1 MRGVALKKWRVN
13 SMLEKLVIGVDFGSA
28 SVRATVIDCATG
40 SELSCGV
47 SEYARWK
54 AGRYQHPEEHIFR
67 QHPLDYL
74 ESLEACVLEALS
86 RISDADRRKIVG
98 IGVDTTGSTPA
109 PVDASGKPL
118 ALTERYAEQ
127 ENAMFFLWKDHS
139 AAAEAEE
146 INRLFTDNGEV
157 NYCRYQGD
165 YSAEWFWA
173 KILHCVRTDEAVRRD
188 AYTWV
193 EHCDWMVGELCG
205 NTRPETMY
213 HSACA
218 AGHKALWNSHWNG
231 LPSEKV
237 LNQLDPY
244 LAKVRQRYGSAPR
257 PATAAAGTLTREWAE
272 RFGLPQTVVV
282 SGSSFDAHAGAV
294 GTGIREKTLICT
306 LGTSAVD
313 MLVVDMAQGEDLT
326 IGNFG
331 GMAENS
337 ILPGYLGIETGQ
349 AAFGDIFAW
358 FKNLLLWPLLQEADG
373 EAPALRR
380 KIEDRLF
387 KSLERAAES
396 LPPEAFPIALDWFN
410 GRRYPDTDDFQKAAV
425 ACLSMGTTAPALYKG
440 LVFGALSGLRR
451 IVDGLEAGGLEIL
464 RVIAAGGISRKSDF
478 LMQMMADL
486 LEKEVSIVNSDQNC
500 ALGAAMYAAVAA
512 GVYPNVGDATTA
524 MAAKV
529 VKTYIPDPGRREV
542 YRNSYRKYR
551 RLAEAM
557 S

>member
-1 MRGVALKKWRVN
+1 MQD
-13 SMLEKLVIGVDFGSA
+13 KLTIGVDFGSA
-28 SVRATVIDCATG
+28 SVRATVVDCRTG
-40 SELSCGV
+40 RELSCGV
-47 SEYARWK
+47 AEYPRWK
-54 AGRYQHPEEHIFR
+54 AGRYQHPEDHIFR

-74 ESLEACVLEALS
+74 ESLEACVREALS
-86 RISDADRRKIVG
+86 RLTEEEKQRIVG

-109 PVDASGKPL
+109 PVDAEGRPL
-118 ALTERYAEQ
+118 ALRAQYAEH

-139 AAAEAEE
+139 AAAEADE
-146 INRLFTDNGEV
+146 INRLFTENGEV
-157 NYCRYQGD
+157 NYCRYQGA
-165 YSAEWFWA
+165 YSAEWYWA
-173 KILHCVRTDEAVRRD
+173 KILRCVRTDEAIRRD

-193 EHCDWMVGELCG
+193 EHCDWIVGELCG

-231 LPSEKV
+231 LPSRKV
-237 LNQLDPY
+237 LARLDPY
-244 LAKVRQRYGSAPR
+244 LAQVSRRYGCAPR
-257 PATAAAGTLTREWAE
+257 PATVAAGTLTEEWAG
-272 RFGLPQTVVV
+272 RFGLSRAVVV

-313 MLVVDMAQGEDLT
+313 MLVVDMEEGEGLS

-358 FKNLLLWPLLQEADG
+358 YRDLLLWPLRQYRQAAGASDEA
-373 EAPALRR
+373 LCR
-380 KIEDRLF
+380 IEDNLF
-387 KSLERAAES
+387 AALEKEAES
-396 LPPEAFPIALDWFN
+396 VADDAFPIALDWFN
-410 GRRYPDTDDFQKAAV
+410 GRRYPDTDDFIKSAV
-425 ACLSMGTTAPALYKG
+425 AGLSMGTTAPALYKG
-440 LVFGALSGLRR
+440 LVFGALSGLKR
-451 IVDGLEAGGLEIL
+451 IVDGLEGGGLEIQK
-464 RVIAAGGISRKSDF
+464 VIAAGGISRKSDF

-512 GVYPNVGDATTA
+512 GACSNVADATA
-524 MAAKV
+524 SMAAKV
-529 VKTYIPDPGRREV
+529 IKTYKPDEGKREA
-542 YRNSYRKYR
+542 YRDSYRRY
-551 RLAEAM
+551 LALADATV
-557 S
+557 